1 MAHVGTDSPLSAGAA
16 RTGRLR
22 VECSRDGQT
31 RLFMR
36 FRADSYI
43 VKIESQQWKTLIIAE
58 YQIARKK
65 NSANSRHSNVERG
78 LVLVVGIEPTFSY
91 GLTAKKGRGDYYP
104 LVSEPF
110 IQPFF
115 RRGRDASDSAKK
127 TIASVR
133 LIFS

>member
-1 MAHVGTDSPLSAGAA
+1 MIIKMEMNRGGYLHF
-16 RTGRLR
+16 
-22 VECSRDGQT
+22 
-31 RLFMR
+31 FMR

-115 RRGRDASDSAKK
+115 RRDRDASDSAKR

>member
-1 MAHVGTDSPLSAGAA
+1 MRGQ
-16 RTGRLR
+16 R
-22 VECSRDGQT
+22 VMIIKMEMNRGGH
-31 RLFMR
+31 LHFFMR
-36 FRADSYI
+36 FRANSYI

-115 RRGRDASDSAKK
+115 RRGRDASDSAKR

>member
-1 MAHVGTDSPLSAGAA
+1 MRGQ
-16 RTGRLR
+16 R
-22 VECSRDGQT
+22 VMIIKMEMNRGGH
-31 RLFMR
+31 LHFFMR
-36 FRADSYI
+36 FRANSYI

-91 GLTAKKGRGDYYP
+91 GLTTKKGRGDYPP

-115 RRGRDASDSAKK
+115 RRGRDASDSAKR

-133 LIFS
+133 LIFA